1 MPAKTRGARGEQDKL
16 YIRLLNR
23 SEIVM
28 RNEPVDAILQ
38 KSKKARI
45 LVNYLIL
52 RNGNA
57 VQYSELI
64 DALWDKPGSS
74 GQDNA
79 LKVLVCR
86 TRAMLSSVDPY
97 LRNCIKAVPGGYS
110 WDMDTTAEVD
120 VFTVESLCQELIEA
134 DAMTD
139 VLRKKLDRLLGMYT
153 RKLLPEMARE
163 PWVVSHVQRMQ
174 LLYTSAVS
182 HVIDLLREIA
192 DWECIVKVC
201 RMSLDALPMETKW
214 QEEMMRATM
223 MLNRRTDVMTQY
235 EFATQMER
243 RSAWGEPTRE
253 FVELYTQTLQ
263 TENTL
268 ENDVETV
275 VQELL
280 SQGDDKGAL
289 MCDYAI
295 FKHVYNLQQ
304 RSLERYS
311 QTPYLAIFRISSAMN
326 QMIQLLAMEEAM
338 QRLGRLMQQSL
349 RRGDTITRYTP
360 SQYAVLLQGAAPE
373 AVKLVLDRIRLG
385 FYSEMGN
392 IGIALNYEYRPLIAE
407 ENTVKMKLL

>member
-1 MPAKTRGARGEQDKL
+1 MPAKARSARGEQDKL

-23 SEIVM
+23 SEIVL
-28 RNEPVDAILQ
+28 RNDSVDALLQ

-57 VQYSELI
+57 VQYGELI
-64 DALWDKPGSS
+64 DVLWDKASGS

-97 LRNCIKAVPGGYS
+97 LRSCIKAVPGGYC

-120 VFTVESLCQELIEA
+120 VFLVESLCQELLEA
-134 DAMTD
+134 DALTD
-139 VLRKKLDRLLGMYT
+139 VLRKKLDRLLGLYS
-153 RKLLPEMARE
+153 RKLLPEMSRE
-163 PWVVSHVQRMQ
+163 PWVMSYVQRMQ
-174 LLYTSAVS
+174 GLYTSTIA
-182 HVIDLLREIA
+182 HVLDLLREVT
-192 DWECIVKVC
+192 DWECIIKVC

-235 EFATQMER
+235 EYATQMER
-243 RSAWGEPTRE
+243 RSAWGEPSRE
-253 FVELYTQTLQ
+253 FVEMYTQSLQ
-263 TENTL
+263 MESSL
-268 ENDVETV
+268 EADVETV

-280 SQGDDKGAL
+280 AQGDDKGAL

-304 RSLERYS
+304 RSLERYA
-311 QTPYLAIFRISSAMN
+311 QTPYLAIFRIASAMN

-360 SQYAVLLQGAAPE
+360 SQYAVLLQGSAPE
-373 AVKLVLDRIRLG
+373 AVKTVLDRVRLG

-392 IGIALNYEYRPLIAE
+392 IGIALNYEYRPLVAE
-407 ENTVKMKLL
+407 ESAAKIKLL